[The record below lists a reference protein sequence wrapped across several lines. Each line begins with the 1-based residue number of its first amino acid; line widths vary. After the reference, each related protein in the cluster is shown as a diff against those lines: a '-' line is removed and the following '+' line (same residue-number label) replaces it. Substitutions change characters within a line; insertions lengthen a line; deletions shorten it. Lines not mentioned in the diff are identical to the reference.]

1 MKLSS
6 FIHEEQI
13 ILNDDKI
20 HSAEDL
26 FMKASNIISEQF
38 TLSRDEVYNSFMKRY
53 DLGYDIFED
62 RFALPHCRLDNFNDL
77 IFLIIKT
84 KNKIEFSGGKADF
97 FFFITTSNTGSNSY
111 LKALAGL
118 VRIIKES
125 SAKLSESKET
135 EDVMKIIKD
144 SNIKLEEDVTVA
156 EIMSK
161 EIFFAKPE
169 QTVSHVLNI
178 MKLKNLKFM
187 PVVNEKNEYLG
198 KLDLLDILDIAYP
211 SYLFLMHNISFLNKL
226 RSFEEFINKENDVLV
241 KDIYIPANKGKKRII
256 REDASIVELGFVFKK
271 EHQQYLTVIDE
282 NDKVVGVVSMRDV
295 LNKIIRA

>member
-6 FIHEEQI
+6 FIHEELI
-13 ILNDDKI
+13 VLNDDKI
-20 HSAEDL
+20 HSAEEL
-26 FMKASNIISEQF
+26 FRKVSGMISDQF
-38 TLSRDEVYNSFMKRY
+38 KLSRDEVFSSFMKRY
-53 DLGYDIFED
+53 DLGYDVFEN
-62 RFALPHCRLDNFNDL
+62 RFALPHCRLENFNDL

-84 KNKIEFSGGKADF
+84 RNKIEFSGGEADF

-118 VRIIKES
+118 VRIIKDSGVEL
-125 SAKLSESKET
+125 AEAGNTAE
-135 EDVMKIIKD
+135 VMNIIKN
-144 SNIKLEEDVTVA
+144 SNVKLEEDVTVA
-156 EIMSK
+156 EIMSR
-161 EIFFAKPE
+161 EIFFAKPG

-187 PVVNEKNEYLG
+187 PVVDEKNEYLG

-211 SYLFLMHNISFLNKL
+211 SYLFLMNNISFLNKL
-226 RSFEEFINKENDVLV
+226 RSFEDFINKENDVLV
-241 KDIYIPANKGKKRII
+241 KDVYVPANKGKKRII
-256 REDASIVELGFVFKK
+256 RDDASIVELGFVFKK